1 MKAMAKHIEHCALG
15 RLVPNAR
22 NLRTYSDAQVAAI
35 AGSILGFGFNCPI
48 LVDSKGGIIAGHG
61 RYLASIKLGL
71 ETVPAIVLAEGRN
84 RRVHSNGRV
93 RSGRIRHN
101 GPTPRRKAGNH
112 GD

>member
-1 MKAMAKHIEHCALG
+1 MLRLPNPRNPQTHC
-15 RLVPNAR
+15 
-22 NLRTYSDAQVAAI
+22 DAQVAQI
-35 AGSILGFGFNCPI
+35 AGSILALGFNAPI
-48 LVDSKGGIIAGHG
+48 LVDNKGCIIAGHD

-71 ETVPAIVLAEGRN
+71 ETVPVIVLAEGRN
-84 RRVHSNGRV
+84 RRMHSNGRV